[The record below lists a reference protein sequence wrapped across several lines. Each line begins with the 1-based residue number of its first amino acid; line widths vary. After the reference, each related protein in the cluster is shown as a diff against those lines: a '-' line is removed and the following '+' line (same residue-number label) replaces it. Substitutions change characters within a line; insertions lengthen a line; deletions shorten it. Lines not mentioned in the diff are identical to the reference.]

1 MIENPK
7 SNTGS
12 RDYMRLKP
20 QWIFYL
26 VAIICCGLALV
37 GGLSYPLVNQ
47 GFLNIIAYE
56 AVVILVTS
64 GLLLLVYKK
73 GPPDT

>member
-7 SNTGS
+7 SDTRL

-20 QWIFYL
+20 QWILYL
-26 VAIICCGLALV
+26 VAIICCVLALV

-47 GFLNIIAYE
+47 GLLNIIAYE
-56 AVVILVTS
+56 AAVILVTL

-73 GPPDT
+73 GLPDT